1 MRGRLERLRFRRAPL
16 LAATLCFALGEAM
29 ARSGWRPGV
38 VLLAAV
44 LLLAVVSVVALRR
57 GMRVVLVPVAGL
69 WMVVGMWC
77 AEDRPAP
84 SPQRALLGFADAL
97 SREARGHVVRV
108 KALPP
113 RADAA
118 DADTDGWRGDQDE
131 ETAPQ
136 EALQV
141 DVQVEAVEYLTPDV
155 SLMVPVEGG
164 VRATLIADGGGVMPA
179 RATADS
185 SPRSTPLLDDKQK
198 DWQPQL
204 PELRCG
210 DEVEAPMRMR
220 EPERYRDPGAWQYAD
235 YLLSQGMAVH
245 ASVHAAKLR
254 VTGHDAATMAC
265 RVQAAQSWAA
275 GRVLK
280 YVRSRPNRML
290 PRVMRLTAD
299 DAGMLNAMLF
309 GDRAGLNHGLRL
321 GFERTGSFHLFV
333 VSGMHVA
340 LMAGGIFWFARRL
353 RLREWVAT
361 AVTLTLTAGYAVL
374 TGFGAPVQRALGMT
388 AIFLVARLL
397 SRERSALNALGAAAL
412 AVLVLD
418 PVALFEAS
426 FQMTFLAIIAIAGIA
441 VPMGERSFVRYARA
455 ARAIGEE
462 WRDAGMEPRL
472 AQFRVML
479 RVGGEGVAGVL
490 GGWAY
495 GLPAGVVRWS
505 LGAVELALIGTVA
518 EMVMVLPM
526 AMYFH
531 RATVFA
537 LPANMMSVPLVGLM
551 VPIAVATFAAM
562 LVSPWMAALP
572 GAATAV
578 LLHGVTWAIGRISHV
593 AAADVRVPGP
603 VWWVAAMALVVWGM
617 CCWAVRRSGRW
628 AIGAAVAMALVV
640 ATVLWPERVIETAGV
655 LEVTAIDVGQGDSLL
670 VVGADGR
677 TMLVDAGGPVG
688 GVTEAAAATASFDVG
703 EEVVSNYLW
712 SRRIRR
718 LDVVALS
725 HAHSDHMGGMPAVL
739 RNFRPRELWV
749 GIDPDSEAY
758 RALLAEARELGVTVR
773 HFHAGDGFAWG
784 AERVEVL
791 APFAGYAN
799 AGTPKNDDSLV
810 MRVEFDKGSVLLE
823 GDAEGPSE
831 RAMVAGGRVR
841 PVTLLKVGHHG
852 SRSSTT
858 EDFLGAAAPK
868 DAVVSVGKGNTFG
881 HPRGEVI
888 GRVAGAGTR
897 LYRTDEFG
905 LTTFLIGRDGGIR
918 EVVGEE

>member
-198 DWQPQL
+198 DGQPQL

-309 GDRAGLNHGLRL
+309 GDRGGAEPWAAAGLRAD
-321 GFERTGSFHLFV
+321 RVVPSFC
-333 VSGMHVA
+333 G
-340 LMAGGIFWFARRL
+340 
-353 RLREWVAT
+353 
-361 AVTLTLTAGYAVL
+361 
-374 TGFGAPVQRALGMT
+374 
-388 AIFLVARLL
+388 
-397 SRERSALNALGAAAL
+397 
-412 AVLVLD
+412 
-418 PVALFEAS
+418 
-426 FQMTFLAIIAIAGIA
+426 
-441 VPMGERSFVRYARA
+441 
-455 ARAIGEE
+455 
-462 WRDAGMEPRL
+462 
-472 AQFRVML
+472 
-479 RVGGEGVAGVL
+479 VGHA
-490 GGWAY
+490 
-495 GLPAGVVRWS
+495 
-505 LGAVELALIGTVA
+505 
-518 EMVMVLPM
+518 
-526 AMYFH
+526 
-531 RATVFA
+531 
-537 LPANMMSVPLVGLM
+537 
-551 VPIAVATFAAM
+551 
-562 LVSPWMAALP
+562 
-572 GAATAV
+572 
-578 LLHGVTWAIGRISHV
+578 
-593 AAADVRVPGP
+593 
-603 VWWVAAMALVVWGM
+603 
-617 CCWAVRRSGRW
+617 C
-628 AIGAAVAMALVV
+628 
-640 ATVLWPERVIETAGV
+640 
-655 LEVTAIDVGQGDSLL
+655 
-670 VVGADGR
+670 GADGR
-677 TMLVDAGGPVG
+677 WDLLVCAQ
-688 GVTEAAAATASFDVG
+688 AAAAGVGGDGGDADVDG
-703 EEVVSNYLW
+703 RVCGVDG
-712 SRRIRR
+712 IRR
-718 LDVVALS
+718 AGAAGVGDDGDLSGGPTAL
-725 HAHSDHMGGMPAVL
+725 A
-739 RNFRPRELWV
+739 
-749 GIDPDSEAY
+749 
-758 RALLAEARELGVTVR
+758 
-773 HFHAGDGFAWG
+773 G
-784 AERVEVL
+784 AEC
-791 APFAGYAN
+791 
-799 AGTPKNDDSLV
+799 
-810 MRVEFDKGSVLLE
+810 
-823 GDAEGPSE
+823 AEC
-831 RAMVAGGRVR
+831 AGG
-841 PVTLLKVGHHG
+841 GGAG
-852 SRSSTT
+852 S
-858 EDFLGAAAPK
+858 
-868 DAVVSVGKGNTFG
+868 
-881 HPRGEVI
+881 
-888 GRVAGAGTR
+888 AGAGS
-897 LYRTDEFG
+897 
-905 LTTFLIGRDGGIR
+905 GG
-918 EVVGEE
+918 VV